1 MLEDGWVDKEWRK
14 RRDEYVITS
23 LCIIKKVYASMS
35 MLYCTVSSFFAFVL
49 LCICTCRLSVG
60 TRFQPESQQ
69 IYYAVWCAILMDE
82 LRSCG
87 IRWIV
92 QEIQTEDQVVFN
104 LFHTGQMELLPTCKH
119 TSLYLFDIL
128 YMKWRGVAHPISS
141 RSLYLFYSI
150 FHLQFRPSPQR
161 WRWQFK

>member
-1 MLEDGWVDKEWRK
+1 MSEDGWFDKEWRA

-23 LCIIKKVYASMS
+23 LCIIRMVYASMS
-35 MLYCTVSSFFAFVL
+35 MLYCTVSSFFAFIL
-49 LCICTCRLSVG
+49 LWICPYRLSVG
-60 TRFQPESQQ
+60 TRYQPESQQ
-69 IYYAVWCAILMDE
+69 IYEVSGYAIDE
-82 LRSCG
+82 LSKRSKQK
-87 IRWIV
+87 I
-92 QEIQTEDQVVFN
+92 QVVFN
-104 LFHTGQMELLPTCKH
+104 LFHTGQTESLPTCKH